1 MPTTCLADTIDEPYA
16 SNSRCAQL
24 CSAISAKRQSPGD
37 RFSAMS
43 PAEVTKNDDDK
54 KDVFLSTFLLVHPSK
69 PTRPMLLIFFILC
82 IFGFFCRW
90 YDWTNLAQFIINSY
104 KIRRSLVGHQ
114 IIF

>member
-1 MPTTCLADTIDEPYA
+1 MPRSCLADTIDEPYA

-24 CSAISAKRQSPGD
+24 CSATSAKRQSPGD

-54 KDVFLSTFLLVHPSK
+54 TKDVFLSTFLLVHPSK
-69 PTRPMLLIFFILC
+69 PTRPRLLIYFILC

-90 YDWTNLAQFIINSY
+90 YDRTNLAQFIISPS
-104 KIRRSLVGHQ
+104 KVRRSLVGH
-114 IIF
+114 